1 MRLAKAPT
9 PRRVGVA
16 FRLFWS
22 TAAGAVQL
30 VGWRRA
36 AGPAT
41 HRVTFEPD
49 AAERAGAARVVPV
62 VMCVWQRID
71 RLAETLS
78 LLEAQE
84 AVQVDL
90 YVWNNNRAAVARVE
104 EIVRTTA
111 CRRVRVV
118 LTHSARNIG
127 GFGRFYLARE
137 LSEHHSSVVFVDDDL
152 VFSSD
157 AVRRLIE
164 EHRPCSLASQWAF
177 RLLDPNDY
185 DRREPLEPGE
195 RADYCGTGGMIADS
209 SIFRDERLFRC
220 PRRFWFIE
228 DLWLSFHASH
238 VLGWELRKSG
248 VSFEELDDGLNQ
260 FGYLHRRKSR
270 FLRYL
275 VRRGWDVPF
284 RDGHRDSRSLAR
296 PAAARSV

>member
-9 PRRVGVA
+9 SRRVGVA
-16 FRLFWS
+16 YRLFRN
-22 TAAGAVQL
+22 AVAGGAQL

-36 AGPAT
+36 VGPST

-49 AAERAGAARVVPV
+49 AGTRAGAERVVPV

-71 RLAETLS
+71 RLAETLT

-90 YVWNNNRAAVARVE
+90 YIWNNNRSAAARVE
-104 EIVRTTA
+104 EIVRTMA

-137 LSEHHSSVVFVDDDL
+137 LAARHPAVVFVDDDL
-152 VFSSD
+152 VFRSGAVSSLFD
-157 AVRRLIE
+157 
-164 EHRPCSLASQWAF
+164 EHRPRSLASQWAF
-177 RLLDPNDY
+177 RLLDPTDY

-209 SIFRDERLFRC
+209 SIFRDERLFKC

-238 VLGWELRKSG
+238 VLGWELRQSG
-248 VSFEELDDGLNQ
+248 VSFEEMDDGLNQ

-275 VRRGWDVPF
+275 VGRGWAIPSPARPSDP
-284 RDGHRDSRSLAR
+284 RRLGR
-296 PAAARSV
+296 PAATRSV